1 MQAQVRAHTF
11 QPRDL
16 VGGDLVLDLV
26 NTVTTRNAE
35 PVDWLDG
42 YARLLD
48 WAELT
53 GAFPA
58 ADLAQI
64 LNETAAN
71 PRAAEYALT
80 HVKALRETLWELL
93 TATVFGQTPPPGALA
108 SLQTQWRRAVGSAC
122 LQPVDEHFAPVVTV
136 KASGLDY
143 LTHALALHAVRLL
156 EEVPLNR
163 LRVCAGR
170 QCGWFYLDT
179 SRAGRRRWCDMAT
192 CGNAEKT
199 RRHNARP

>member
-1 MQAQVRAHTF
+1 MQAQLRAHTF

-58 ADLAQI
+58 ADLAQ
-64 LNETAAN
+64 LLSETAAH
-71 PRAAEYALT
+71 PRAAECALA
-80 HVKALRETLWELL
+80 HVKTLRESLCELL

-122 LQPVDEHFAPVVTV
+122 LQPVDEHITPAVTV
-136 KASGLDY
+136 EASGFDY

-156 EEVPLNR
+156 EDVPLSR

-179 SRAGRRRWCDMAT
+179 SKAGRRRWCDMAT

-199 RRHNARP
+199 RRHDARR

>member
-1 MQAQVRAHTF
+1 MEAEVRAHTF

-16 VGGDLVLDLV
+16 VGGDVVLNLV
-26 NTVTTRNAE
+26 NTVTARNAE

-48 WAELT
+48 WAELAGT
-53 GAFPA
+53 FPA
-58 ADLAQI
+58 ADLAH
-64 LNETAAN
+64 LRSETVAHPRTAA
-71 PRAAEYALT
+71 RALT
-80 HVKALRETLWELL
+80 RVQELRETIWELL
-93 TATVFGQTPPPGALA
+93 TAIVTGQSPPPGALVGLQTHWRTAIARA
-108 SLQTQWRRAVGSAC
+108 SLRP
-122 LQPVDEHFAPVVTV
+122 LDEHIATVLPVE
-136 KASGLDY
+136 ASGLDY

-156 EEVPLNR
+156 GDVSLSR

-179 SRAGRRRWCDMAT
+179 SKAGRRRWCDMAT

-199 RRHNARP
+199 RRHRARP